1 MAENGSI
8 IEVEVDEAML
18 RAIELKLGNLKS
30 KAPRVLKNALNAT
43 ARDAKKDLAA
53 KAQQRYTIKT
63 TKFKKQIKQKNAT
76 ASKLEAVLNV
86 SGKPN
91 QLESFQY
98 RKNTKKLGSK
108 AHGRTDTSLKELI
121 SSMGGR
127 AFVVKFSSGHTAI
140 AQRQGAARLPL
151 KGFYGPSDP
160 VMVGNDEVYGK
171 IEPDIQKMLLKE
183 INTQIRKILGG

>member
-1 MAENGSI
+1 MGEI
-8 IEVEVDEAML
+8 IEVEVDQAML
-18 RAIELKLGNLKS
+18 KAIELKLGNLKS
-30 KAPRVLKNALNAT
+30 KAPRVLKNAVNAT

-53 KAQQRYTIKT
+53 KAQKRYTIKT

-76 ASKLEAVLNV
+76 ISKPEALLTV

-98 RKNTKKLGSK
+98 RKNTKKLATK

-121 SSMGGR
+121 SSIGGK
-127 AFVVKFSSGHTAI
+127 AFMAKFNSGHVAI
-140 AQRQGAARLPL
+140 AQRESKARLPL

-160 VMVGNDEVYGK
+160 VMIGNDEVYGK
-171 IEPDIQKMLLKE
+171 IEPDIQKMLMKE
-183 INTQIRKILGG
+183 INTQIKKVLGG